1 MSLVVADASAL
12 VDYLL
17 GRSAAAAAVVTDPSS
32 DLHVPSLCD
41 VEVVAAL
48 RRALR
53 LRLIEAARALQTLED
68 HLDLPLVRHDHQKL
82 LGRMLE
88 LRDNFGA
95 YDAAYVALA
104 ERLGAALLTTD
115 ERLARAVRNHLAIA
129 LR

>member
-1 MSLVVADASAL
+1 MRLVVADASAL

-17 GRSAAAAAVVTDPSS
+17 GQSDKVAAVVTDRGT
-32 DLHVPSLCD
+32 DLHAPALCD

-53 LRLIEAARALQTLED
+53 LGLIDEPRAAEALQD
-68 HLDLPLVRHDHQKL
+68 HLDLPLVRHGHEPL

-88 LRDNFGA
+88 LRENFSA
-95 YDAAYVALA
+95 YDAAYLALA

-115 ERLARAVRNHLAIA
+115 QRLARAARTVSRIPL
-129 LR
+129 L